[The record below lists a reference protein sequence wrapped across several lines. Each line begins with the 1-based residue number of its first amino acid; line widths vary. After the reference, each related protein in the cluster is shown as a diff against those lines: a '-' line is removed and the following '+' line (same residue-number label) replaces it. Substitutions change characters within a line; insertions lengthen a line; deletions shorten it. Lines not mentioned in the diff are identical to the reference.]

1 MPKPIPQRDI
11 VSPKLMRDMIEVGS
25 QQAQGFEWQNRFRR
39 KRWVRDDSDESGL
52 SKGTGCPSRFVV
64 SGKPILRD
72 TVVGMTLPRQ
82 SDEDVNIEQERRHS
96 SSDSSS
102 LIRLDVIRG
111 SGATSKTSRPFT
123 MRVGV
128 GARNPLRTSSET
140 ALPRAKERLSA

>member
-72 TVVGMTLPRQ
+72 TVVGMGMV
-82 SDEDVNIEQERRHS
+82 SD
-96 SSDSSS
+96 
-102 LIRLDVIRG
+102 
-111 SGATSKTSRPFT
+111 TF
-123 MRVGV
+123 
-128 GARNPLRTSSET
+128 ET
-140 ALPRAKERLSA
+140 AITWERFPELL